1 MLSRRV
7 VERLYRSTVIQ
18 RWTDHAR
25 PASLTVTGKTGQQ
38 MAIAWL
44 LGHSLEEELDW
55 MWLIEAGLF
64 ELLRKCVLTDI
75 KSQVFQRMVRDPEA
89 RKDLNEYVLNELKP
103 ELADL
108 GIGLYERM
116 AGFLEFEANYY
127 DAITAGEPVPTRP
140 EFTVLRAASLLATQ
154 WEYELLSPA
163 NPNVFEDI
171 GAQLKKDAEHFTDT
185 IASVDAALLRSF
197 TNLLGQLRLQV
208 RWSQTPILPTRA
220 VMDHE
225 MMVATLAYFAV
236 TEDHRDAIQ
245 RRYNAFFGG
254 LFHDFPE
261 SLTRDIVSPVKR
273 ISEKVEMAISR
284 YEGEQLDAVVAQI
297 LPPALHDEFK
307 CFTVSEFGEKAWPT
321 PELEDG
327 SNHYDG
333 RVIKS
338 CDLFAAFM
346 EAYYSIRF
354 GVGSPDLRDAILYMF
369 ERRQQ
374 YNRKFEVPYELFYW
388 EIEPQLRLL

>member
-44 LGHSLEEELDW
+44 LGHAVDEDLDW

-75 KSQVFQRMVRDPEA
+75 KSQVFQRMVRDADA
-89 RKDLNEYVLNELKP
+89 RKDLNEFVLAELKP
-103 ELADL
+103 ELGDL
-108 GIGLYERM
+108 GIGLFERM
-116 AGFLEFEANYY
+116 SDFLHFEGEYY
-127 DAITAGEPVPTRP
+127 DAMSGGKVPPKKP
-140 EFTVLRAASLLATQ
+140 EFTVLRAASLLATR
-154 WEYELLSPA
+154 WEYELLAPA

-171 GAQLKKDAEHFTDT
+171 GQQLENDFAHFTAVVEAVDAE
-185 IASVDAALLRSF
+185 VLRCF
-197 TNLLGQLRLQV
+197 INLLGQLRLQV
-208 RWSQTPILPTRA
+208 RWSQTPILPTRS

-225 MMVATLAYFAV
+225 MMVAALAYFTV
-236 TEDHRDAIQ
+236 TEDHQPFEQ

-273 ISEKVEMAISR
+273 ISEKVERAISR
-284 YEGEQLDAVVAQI
+284 YEGEQLDAAIDQI
-297 LPPALHDEFK
+297 LPGVLHDEFK
-307 CFTVSEFGEKAWPT
+307 CFTVAEFAEKAWPM
-321 PELEDG
+321 PEEADR

-333 RVIKS
+333 SVIKS

-354 GVGSPDLRDAILYMF
+354 GVGSPDLRDAILFMF

-374 YNRKFEVPYELFYW
+374 YSRKFEVPYELFYW